1 MTVRAMRGGQR
12 RHVVPSDNREEA
24 AMKSSNPVLGRLFD
38 DNRRS
43 GAASSARYGPQPYG
57 ATTYAPAPPVATG
70 PGYGSPG
77 YGSPGYGGPVQDV
90 RDTDRMTI
98 DDVVVRTG
106 ALVALVIITATL
118 SWNLLKTGNALT
130 SLAMVGASI
139 AGIVLVFVISFKR
152 IVSPGLI
159 ALYSVLQGVLLGVV
173 SREFERAYPGV
184 VVQAV
189 AATMA
194 VFGGMAILYK
204 FRVIRATPR
213 FARWVIGALIGV
225 VGLSLVN
232 WMLALFGHN
241 LGIEYYSPTE
251 NAGTI
256 AIVFSLLCIGIGAL
270 TFILDFDQI
279 ERGIATGMPKNFAWY
294 CAFGMVVGLI
304 YLYWQILRLLGYLR
318 N

>member
-1 MTVRAMRGGQR
+1 MQ
-12 RHVVPSDNREEA
+12 
-24 AMKSSNPVLGRLFD
+24 SSNPVLGRLFED
-38 DNRRS
+38 KNGGRQP
-43 GAASSARYGPQPYG
+43 AASQHGGYSGT
-57 ATTYAPAPPVATG
+57 TTYAPPPMTTTG
-70 PGYGSPG
+70 GY
-77 YGSPGYGGPVQDV
+77 GPVQDV
-90 RDTDRMTI
+90 RGTDRMTI

-106 ALVALVIITATL
+106 ALVTLVIITAAL
-118 SWNLLKTGNALT
+118 AWNLLKTDNALT
-130 SLAMVGASI
+130 TLAMFGASI

-152 IVSPGLI
+152 VVNPGLI
-159 ALYSVLQGVLLGVV
+159 ALYAILQGVLLGVV

-194 VFGGMAILYK
+194 VFLGMAVLYK

-225 VGLSLVN
+225 VGLSLIN
-232 WMLALFGHN
+232 WVLSLFGHN
-241 LGIEYYSPTE
+241 LGIEYYSPTQ
-251 NAGTI
+251 NHGTV
-256 AIVFSLLCIGIGAL
+256 AIIFSLICIGVGAL
-270 TFILDFDQI
+270 TFILDFDQV
-279 ERGIATGMPKNFAWY
+279 ERGIQIGLPKQFSWY